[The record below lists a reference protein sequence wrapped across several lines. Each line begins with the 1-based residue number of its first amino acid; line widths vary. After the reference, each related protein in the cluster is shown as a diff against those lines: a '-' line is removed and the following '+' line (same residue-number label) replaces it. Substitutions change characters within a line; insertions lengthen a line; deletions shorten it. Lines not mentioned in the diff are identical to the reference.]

1 MGRTYIGYG
10 YTNAEGVAT
19 LDYDANGNQLPKKSY
34 ACHSRNTSVVAEAS
48 IDNVITASNSIRFC
62 ENYVPPSETLSLTA
76 DKNILSYADGDTVT
90 LTATYDGTTIEG
102 KSVVF
107 KMGDTVLAT
116 ETTDS
121 NGVATYEYESQGVGD
136 VTITAEC
143 MNLQETYELE
153 DCYFYDTLTTDKQ
166 LFSIATGSGT
176 LTYSN
181 DGLTFRDSTSSETKV
196 LFDKQLPTSDYEV
209 SYDIVAYENTNNKP
223 QVCFEDFFLG
233 INNNGYYG
241 RRVSASGNIWNET
254 GSPTPP
260 HTIKHKITGT
270 SSKTVET
277 YQNSTL
283 LGTSTSINQTRVMQI
298 FAYENGRSIT
308 FTNLKIKPL

>member
-1 MGRTYIGYG
+1 MLYG
-10 YTNAEGVAT
+10 PLYYPCIRLKLEGDGVIT
-19 LDYDANGNQLPKKSY
+19 FPGGLNINLYDSDNQLIISLGLSTEEY
-34 ACHSRNTSVVAEAS
+34 S
-48 IDNVITASNSIRFC
+48 IISSNGEI
-62 ENYVPPSETLSLTA
+62 SL
-76 DKNILSYADGDTVT
+76 KNITQNYTENLGSFNQYFILEMGINAQNQTD
-90 LTATYDGTTIEG
+90 YPTITSSTFSTFIE
-102 KSVVF
+102 
-107 KMGDTVLAT
+107 TI
-116 ETTDS
+116 TTDS
-121 NGVATYEYESQGVGD
+121 NGVATYTYNSQGVGD
-136 VTITAEC
+136 VTITAKC
-143 MNLQETYELE
+143 MNLQETYDVE

-209 SYDIVAYENTNNKP
+209 SYDIVAYGNTNNKP

-233 INNNGYYG
+233 INNSGYYG
-241 RRVSASGNIWNET
+241 RRVSASGNIWGET

-283 LGTSTSINQTRVMQI
+283 LGTATSINQTRVMQI